1 MNKQLDLGN
10 GSKYQLA
17 VFREVKDR
25 NGYPYA
31 RFKGCL
37 YQFYLEIPGFAH
49 WVLKPSFRSIMRA
62 AFFAVS

>member
-49 WVLKPSFRSIMRA
+49 WVLKP
-62 AFFAVS
+62 